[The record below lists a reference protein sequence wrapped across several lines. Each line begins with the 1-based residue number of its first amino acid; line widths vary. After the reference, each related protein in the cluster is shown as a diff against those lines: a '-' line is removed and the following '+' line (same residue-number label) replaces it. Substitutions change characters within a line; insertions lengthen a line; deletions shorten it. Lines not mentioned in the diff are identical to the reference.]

1 MKLGQVADQF
11 VLTYL
16 EWLKPI
22 STEIWK
28 ITSPSVQS
36 YLF

>member
-11 VLTYL
+11 VLTSL
-16 EWLKPI
+16 KWLKPI
-22 STEIWK
+22 STEILK
-28 ITSPSVQS
+28 ITSPSIQS